1 MTRATGN
8 GNGNGYDL
16 DARAFV
22 DRIEQVL
29 NNTDGIEV
37 LERDGMEL
45 EVRTPDAD
53 MRLNVQTFYT
63 FYLQNPLQVESIIHT
78 LVKTLQGFQP
88 DRSTSSYAA
97 LCERIYPMLKPIALL
112 TEVCERQLP
121 LILYRPFLADLMI
134 TYVIDEAD
142 SVAFINEEHLAKWEV
157 AEHSIHNQALDNLRQ
172 RTLNAT
178 DYTTVGTGAQRLFI
192 FSSQDGYDATRI
204 LLPDILDQWRAQ
216 LPGRMVIGIPNRDFL
231 IAFSDLDRM
240 TLTSMARQIQL
251 DSIQRSYGLTDQL
264 FTLINGEIRV
274 YELE

>member
-1 MTRATGN
+1 MTLPT

-22 DRIEQVL
+22 DRIEEAL
-29 NNTDGIEV
+29 NNMEGIDV
-37 LERDGMEL
+37 LGRNGMEL
-45 EVRTPDAD
+45 QVRTKDAD

-63 FYLQNPLQVESIIHT
+63 AYLQNPAQVESIIHT

-88 DRSTSSYAA
+88 DRSTSTYAA
-97 LCERIYPMLKPIALL
+97 LRERIYPMLKPIALL
-112 TEVCERQLP
+112 DEVRKRQLP
-121 LILYRPFLADLMI
+121 LLLYRPFLADLMI
-134 TYVIDEAD
+134 AYVIDEAD
-142 SVAFINEEHLAKWEV
+142 SVAFINEDHLAKWEV
-157 AEHSIHNQALDNLRQ
+157 AEHSIHTQALDNLRQ
-172 RTLNAT
+172 RTLHAT

-204 LLPDILDQWRAQ
+204 LLPDVLDRWRAQ

-231 IAFSDLDRM
+231 IAFSDLDRT
-240 TLTSMARQIQL
+240 TLTSMARQIKR

>member
-8 GNGNGYDL
+8 GYDL
-16 DARAFV
+16 DASAFV
-22 DRIEQVL
+22 DRIERVL

-37 LERDGMEL
+37 LKRDGMEL

-63 FYLQNPLQVESIIHT
+63 AYLQNPLQVEHIIHT
-78 LVKTLQGFQP
+78 LIKTLQGFQP

-97 LCERIYPMLKPIALL
+97 LRERIYPMLKPIALL
-112 TEVCERQLP
+112 AEVRDRQLP

-134 TYVIDEAD
+134 AYVIDEAD
-142 SVAFINEEHLAKWEV
+142 SVAFINEEHLAKWEI
-157 AEHSIHNQALDNLRQ
+157 AEHRIHNQALANLRQ

-204 LLPDILDQWRAQ
+204 LLPEVLDRWRVQ

-231 IAFSDLDRM
+231 IAFSDVDRM
-240 TLTSMARQIQL
+240 ILHSMAHQIQR
-251 DSIQRSYGLTDQL
+251 DSIQRPYGLTDQL
-264 FTLINGEIRV
+264 FTLINGEIHV